1 MSIGILLFWK
11 AVLYFINETD
21 KSRDRRM
28 NNLDFD
34 NMTIDQLTVALDLD
48 EEERELLENIENDEW
63 VSIHNEKEEITRLR
77 QMAIADRSTQKIEV
91 NLSMQDTNE
100 IYDLAEQLG
109 ISVSAVVQEVMHKY
123 LEGKLIEASNPLNTM
138 FEENARDVARIGGS

>member
-1 MSIGILLFWK
+1 
-11 AVLYFINETD
+11 
-21 KSRDRRM
+21 M

-48 EEERELLENIENDEW
+48 EEERELLESIENDEW
-63 VSIHNEKEEITRLR
+63 VSIPNEKEEIIRLH
-77 QMAIADRSTQKIEV
+77 QMAIADRFTQKIEV

-123 LEGKLIEASNPLNTM
+123 LEGEFIEASNPLNAM

>member
-1 MSIGILLFWK
+1 
-11 AVLYFINETD
+11 
-21 KSRDRRM
+21 M

-48 EEERELLENIENDEW
+48 EEERELLESIENDEW
-63 VSIHNEKEEITRLR
+63 VSISNEKEEISRLR
-77 QMAIADRSTQKIEV
+77 QMAITDRSTQKIEV
-91 NLSMQDTNE
+91 NLSMQDTTE

>member
-1 MSIGILLFWK
+1 
-11 AVLYFINETD
+11 
-21 KSRDRRM
+21 M

-48 EEERELLENIENDEW
+48 EEERELLESIENDEW
-63 VSIHNEKEEITRLR
+63 VSVPNVEEEMKRY
-77 QMAIADRSTQKIEV
+77 QEIARAQIARQKIEV
-91 NLSMQDTNE
+91 NLSMQDTNK

-123 LEGKLIEASNPLNTM
+123 LEGELIEASNPLNTM

>member
-1 MSIGILLFWK
+1 
-11 AVLYFINETD
+11 VLYFINETD
-21 KSRDRRM
+21 KNRDRRL

-48 EEERELLENIENDEW
+48 EEERELLESIENDEW
-63 VSIHNEKEEITRLR
+63 VSIPNEKEEINRLR

-109 ISVSAVVQEVMHKY
+109 ISVSTIVQEVMHKY
-123 LEGKLIEASNPLNTM
+123 LRGELIEASNPLNAM

>member
-1 MSIGILLFWK
+1 
-11 AVLYFINETD
+11 
-21 KSRDRRM
+21 M

-48 EEERELLENIENDEW
+48 EEERELLESIEKDEW
-63 VSIHNEKEEITRLR
+63 VSIPNEKEEITRLH

-109 ISVSAVVQEVMHKY
+109 ISVSTIVQEVMHKY
-123 LEGKLIEASNPLNTM
+123 LRGELIEKT
-138 FEENARDVARIGGS
+138 

>member
-1 MSIGILLFWK
+1 M
-11 AVLYFINETD
+11 LYFINETD
-21 KSRDRRM
+21 KSRDRRL

-48 EEERELLENIENDEW
+48 EEERELLESIENDEW
-63 VSIHNEKEEITRLR
+63 VSIPNEKEEITRLR
-77 QMAIADRSTQKIEV
+77 QMAIADRSRQKIEV

-123 LEGKLIEASNPLNTM
+123 LEGELIEASNLLNAM

>member
-1 MSIGILLFWK
+1 
-11 AVLYFINETD
+11 
-21 KSRDRRM
+21 M

-48 EEERELLENIENDEW
+48 EEERELLESIENDEW
-63 VSIHNEKEEITRLR
+63 VRISNEKEEITRLR
-77 QMAIADRSTQKIEV
+77 QMAITDRSTQKIEV
-91 NLSMQDTNE
+91 NLSMQDTTE

>member
-1 MSIGILLFWK
+1 M
-11 AVLYFINETD
+11 LYFINETD

-48 EEERELLENIENDEW
+48 EEERELLESIENDEW
-63 VSIHNEKEEITRLR
+63 VRISNEKEEITRLR
-77 QMAIADRSTQKIEV
+77 QIASADRSTQKIEV

-109 ISVSAVVQEVMHKY
+109 ISVSTIVQEMMHKY

-138 FEENARDVARIGGS
+138 FEENARDVARVIAYW

>member
-1 MSIGILLFWK
+1 M
-11 AVLYFINETD
+11 LYFINETD
-21 KSRDRRM
+21 KNRDRRM

-48 EEERELLENIENDEW
+48 EEERELLESIENDEW
-63 VSIHNEKEEITRLR
+63 VSIPNEKEEITRLR

-109 ISVSAVVQEVMHKY
+109 ISVSTIVSMQCLRRMPVMSHGLGVVNS
-123 LEGKLIEASNPLNTM
+123 AT
-138 FEENARDVARIGGS
+138 A

>member
-1 MSIGILLFWK
+1 
-11 AVLYFINETD
+11 
-21 KSRDRRM
+21 M

-48 EEERELLENIENDEW
+48 EEERELLESIENDEW
-63 VSIHNEKEEITRLR
+63 VSIPNEKEEINRLR

-109 ISVSAVVQEVMHKY
+109 ISVSTIVQEVMHKY
-123 LEGKLIEASNPLNTM
+123 LRGELIEASNPLNAM

>member
-1 MSIGILLFWK
+1 
-11 AVLYFINETD
+11 
-21 KSRDRRM
+21 M

-48 EEERELLENIENDEW
+48 EEERELLESIENDEW
-63 VSIHNEKEEITRLR
+63 VSIPNEKEEITRLR

-109 ISVSAVVQEVMHKY
+109 ISVSTIVQEVMHKY
-123 LEGKLIEASNPLNTM
+123 LTDELIEKT
-138 FEENARDVARIGGS
+138 

>member
-1 MSIGILLFWK
+1 M
-11 AVLYFINETD
+11 LYFIHETD
-21 KSRDRRM
+21 KNRDRRM

-48 EEERELLENIENDEW
+48 EEERELLESIENDEW
-63 VSIHNEKEEITRLR
+63 VSIPNEKEEITRLR

-109 ISVSAVVQEVMHKY
+109 ISVSTIVQEVMHKY
-123 LEGKLIEASNPLNTM
+123 LRGELIEASNPLNAM